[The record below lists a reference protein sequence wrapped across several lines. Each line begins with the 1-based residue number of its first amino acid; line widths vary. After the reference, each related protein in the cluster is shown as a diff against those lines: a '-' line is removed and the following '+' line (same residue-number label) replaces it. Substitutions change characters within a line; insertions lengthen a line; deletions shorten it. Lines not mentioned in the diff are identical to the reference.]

1 MATNEQNPVN
11 EPRYVKTR
19 TRPFLPCVLRLRAR
33 EHARS
38 SLTSLLAVS
47 HGLCSA
53 VYSK

>member
-19 TRPFLPCVLRLRAR
+19 TRPFCRAFCDCVRVSTRG
-33 EHARS
+33 